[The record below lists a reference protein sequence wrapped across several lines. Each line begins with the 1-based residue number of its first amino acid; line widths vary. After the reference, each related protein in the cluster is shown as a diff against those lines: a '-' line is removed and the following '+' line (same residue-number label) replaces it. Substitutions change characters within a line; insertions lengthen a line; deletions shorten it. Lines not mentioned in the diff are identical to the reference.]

1 MKKKLYK
8 SSTDKKIAGVCAGLA
23 NYIGID
29 PTIVRL
35 VYALLSLFTSGFPGL
50 ALYVALAIALPSDNG
65 MIDTQASETEN
76 SDKD

>member
-8 SSTDKKIAGVCAGLA
+8 SSTDKKIAGVCAGIA

-35 VYALLSLFTSGFPGL
+35 VYAVLSLFTSGFPGL

-65 MIDTQASETEN
+65 MIDTSAEHKDDSE
-76 SDKD
+76 K